1 MLLLTHGVRFAQPR
15 HKRRVD
21 VGQCLESKGMQVVSW
36 RERFDLSEPRV
47 LEPAREDDVAV
58 EPALTWRDLSERHA
72 DLECDAG
79 LFREN
84 DDGSERTNGCDNEI
98 IDLAHDRVAP
108 DEVVLEVVQPAGMRL
123 VPIRER
129 AVALRATPK

>member
-1 MLLLTHGVRFAQPR
+1 
-15 HKRRVD
+15 
-21 VGQCLESKGMQVVSW
+21 MQVVSW

-47 LEPAREDDVAV
+47 LEPPREDDVAV
-58 EPALTWRDLSERHA
+58 EPALTRRDLSERHA

-79 LFREN
+79 LFRKN
-84 DDGSERTNGCDNEI
+84 DDGPERTNGRDDEI
-98 IDLAHDRVAP
+98 IDLAHDRVAS

-129 AVALRATPK
+129 AVAHRATPE